1 MKEEKTP
8 QENLTVLQSEVCLQS
23 KVYDLQGQPKEEN
36 GNEEK
41 HLHSADWRQQ
51 SLIHFYSPYSSEP
64 SNHSITLKKY
74 VSSSLT
80 TGLTSSSVVPKSSRS
95 SSTNFNRTDNTS
107 GSSPSISVL
116 QKPHFAVLTPQPAI
130 LGDGEDYFH
139 SLFFDSKRRLTL
151 PEFPDRNKT
160 LSPNEANIS
169 KSSALGDIK
178 IVEVS
183 GSGLFVK
190 MINSSPD
197 KELAIGDHILQQN
210 VNGHAVSLY
219 KFHPNIRMPANAAI
233 TVWAASSEVKH
244 NPPSDFLWKEQDKF
258 RTSLNCTTILCKP
271 NGEAIAWYTPI
282 HWQQTWEG
290 FDTDKKYTRSP
301 LAISSP
307 KVQLNRTPSTVI
319 KIKQDQQTTTIL
331 EEQVH
336 VFLKREK
343 EIPPTLFP
351 NRSPWGLSYNC
362 PVHPNYS
369 LFRPITVGNDG
380 STLCGQSRL
389 QSGRTDPIP
398 APYSLS
404 VGTRRNK
411 TTNTSHLNHKSSRK
425 SAPSPGLTLRKIFY
439 TSPYE
444 EICLPHMKWAL
455 VNECGMWNVKAVL
468 VLTHHHRDLGG

>member
-1 MKEEKTP
+1 MKEEKIP

-23 KVYDLQGQPKEEN
+23 KVYDLRGQPKEEN

-41 HLHSADWRQQ
+41 HLHGADWRQQ
-51 SLIHFYSPYSSEP
+51 SLIHFSSPYSSEP

-74 VSSSLT
+74 VSSSLN
-80 TGLTSSSVVPKSSRS
+80 TGLTSSSVAPKSSS
-95 SSTNFNRTDNTS
+95 SSTNFNRIDNTS
-107 GSSPSISVL
+107 SSSPSVSVL
-116 QKPHFAVLTPQPAI
+116 QKPRFAVLTPPPTV

-139 SLFFDSKRRLTL
+139 SLFFNSKRRLTH
-151 PEFPDRNKT
+151 PEFPDRTKT
-160 LSPNEANIS
+160 LFPDDLADIS
-169 KSSALGDIK
+169 NSSALGDIK

-183 GSGLFVK
+183 GNGLFVK
-190 MINSSPD
+190 IINSSPD
-197 KELAIGDHILQQN
+197 KELMIGDHILQQN

-219 KFHPNIRMPANAAI
+219 KFHPNIRMPANAAV

-244 NPPSDFLWKEQDKF
+244 QPPSDFLWKEQDKF
-258 RTSLNCTTILCKP
+258 RTSLNCITILCKP

-282 HWQQTWEG
+282 HWKRAWEG

-307 KVQLNRTPSTVI
+307 GVQMNRAPSTVI
-319 KIKQDQQTTTIL
+319 KIKQDQQTTTKL

-351 NRSPWGLSYNC
+351 NRNPWGLSCNC

-380 STLCGQSRL
+380 ITLCRQSRL
-389 QSGRTDPIP
+389 QSARPDPIP

-411 TTNTSHLNHKSSRK
+411 TTNASHLNHKSSRK
-425 SAPSPGLTLRKIFY
+425 SASSPEDGRK
-439 TSPYE
+439 
-444 EICLPHMKWAL
+444 
-455 VNECGMWNVKAVL
+455 VKRPIRKRFKLSV
-468 VLTHHHRDLGG
+468 

>member
-1 MKEEKTP
+1 MKEEKIP

-23 KVYDLQGQPKEEN
+23 KVYDLRGQPKEEN

-41 HLHSADWRQQ
+41 HLHGADWRQQ
-51 SLIHFYSPYSSEP
+51 SLIHFSSPYSSEP

-74 VSSSLT
+74 VSSSLN
-80 TGLTSSSVVPKSSRS
+80 TGLTSSSVAPKSSS
-95 SSTNFNRTDNTS
+95 SSTNFNRIDNTS
-107 GSSPSISVL
+107 SSSPSVSVL
-116 QKPHFAVLTPQPAI
+116 QKPRFAVLTPPPTV

-139 SLFFDSKRRLTL
+139 SLFFNSKRRLTH
-151 PEFPDRNKT
+151 PEFPDRTKT
-160 LSPNEANIS
+160 LFPDDLADIS
-169 KSSALGDIK
+169 NSSALGDIK

-183 GSGLFVK
+183 GNGLFVK
-190 MINSSPD
+190 IINSSPD
-197 KELAIGDHILQQN
+197 KELMIGDHILQQN

-219 KFHPNIRMPANAAI
+219 KFHPNIRMPANAAV
-233 TVWAASSEVKH
+233 T
-244 NPPSDFLWKEQDKF
+244 
-258 RTSLNCTTILCKP
+258 
-271 NGEAIAWYTPI
+271 AIAWYTPI
-282 HWQQTWEG
+282 HWKRAWEG

-307 KVQLNRTPSTVI
+307 GVQMNRAPSTVI
-319 KIKQDQQTTTIL
+319 KIKQDQQTTTKL

-351 NRSPWGLSYNC
+351 NRNPWGLSCNC

-380 STLCGQSRL
+380 ITLCRQSRL
-389 QSGRTDPIP
+389 QSARPDPIP

-411 TTNTSHLNHKSSRK
+411 TTNASHLNHKSSRK
-425 SAPSPGLTLRKIFY
+425 SASSPELTLRKIFSA
-439 TSPYE
+439 SPYE
-444 EICLPHMKWAL
+444 ETYL
-455 VNECGMWNVKAVL
+455 
-468 VLTHHHRDLGG
+468 LT